1 MKRIVFLVVLAL
13 LHVATTNTGRAQT
26 ATVLK
31 LGTILPDG
39 TIWSKILKDQ
49 AAEWQQISQG
59 RVTLR
64 VLAGTQGDEPTIIRK
79 MRTAGQLQAAAL
91 SAIGLGDIDP
101 AFNVFGVPLFYDS
114 YDELVYVMDKLT
126 PALKARLEAKDF
138 VLVNWGI
145 AGWVEIFSKRPI
157 NNVRDLKG
165 LKIFT
170 SAGDDRMVQW
180 YKANGLNPVPLAA
193 TDILSSLSTGM
204 AEAVPTTPLTA
215 LSFQWYKQTPYM
227 LDVGL
232 SPLIGAT
239 VVTKKA
245 WNEIAEPDRSK
256 LLEAATRAEKRMREE
271 VPKRDAA
278 AITEMQARGLT
289 VSKMDPSTQGEWRT
303 LADAFVKTMGTDQV
317 PKDVFDL
324 AARERDAFRKQH
336 PPRSDAAR

>member
-1 MKRIVFLVVLAL
+1 MKRPAFLMLLAL
-13 LHVATTNTGRAQT
+13 LCVAIVPTGRAQT

-114 YDELVYVMDKLT
+114 YDELAYVMDKLT
-126 PALKARLEAKDF
+126 PTLRSKLDAKDF

-145 AGWVEIFSKRPI
+145 AGWVEIFSRKPI
-157 NNVRDLKG
+157 KNVRDLQT

-180 YKANGLNPVPLAA
+180 YKANGFNPVPLAA

-239 VVTKKA
+239 IVTKKA
-245 WNEIAEPDRSK
+245 WSEVSEPDRSR
-256 LLEAATRAEKRMREE
+256 LLEAAGRAEKRMRDE
-271 VPKRDAA
+271 VPKRDES
-278 AITEMQARGLT
+278 AITEMQVRGLT
-289 VSKMDPSTQGEWRT
+289 VSKIDPSMQTEWKT
-303 LADAFVKTMGTDQV
+303 LADAFIKTMSADQV
-317 PKDVFDL
+317 PKDVFDV

-336 PPRSDAAR
+336 PPK

>member
-1 MKRIVFLVVLAL
+1 MAMKRFLFLTL
-13 LHVATTNTGRAQT
+13 SLSLCVATVQNGRAQT
-26 ATVLK
+26 PTVLK

-39 TIWSKILKDQ
+39 TIWSRILKDQ

-59 RVTLR
+59 RVTMR

-91 SAIGLGDIDP
+91 SAIGLDDIDP
-101 AFNVFGVPLFYDS
+101 AFNVFGIPLFYDS
-114 YDELVYVMDKLT
+114 YDELAYVMDKLT
-126 PALKARLEAKDF
+126 PTLRSKLEAKDF
-138 VLVNWGI
+138 VLLNWGI
-145 AGWVEIFSKRPI
+145 AGWVEIFSKKPI
-157 NNVRDLKG
+157 KTVRDLQT

-180 YKANGLNPVPLAA
+180 YKANGFNPVPLAT
-193 TDILSSLSTGM
+193 TDILASLSTGM

-227 LDVGL
+227 LELGL

-239 VVTKKA
+239 IVTKKA
-245 WNEIAEPDRSK
+245 WAEISEPDRSR
-256 LLEAATRAEKRMREE
+256 LLEAAARAEKRLRDE
-271 VPKRDAA
+271 VPKRDES

-289 VSKMDPSTQGEWRT
+289 VSKVDQSMQAEWKT
-303 LADAFVKTMGTDQV
+303 LAAAFIKTMSNDQV
-317 PKDVFDL
+317 PRDVFDL

-336 PPRSDAAR
+336 PPK

>member
-1 MKRIVFLVVLAL
+1 MKRLVFLGIFAL
-13 LHVATTNTGRAQT
+13 LCVATVHSGRAQT

-39 TIWSKILKDQ
+39 TIWSRILKDQ

-91 SAIGLGDIDP
+91 SAIGLDDIDP

-114 YDELVYVMDKLT
+114 YDELAYVMDKLT
-126 PALKARLEAKDF
+126 PALRAKLDAKDF

-145 AGWVEIFSKRPI
+145 AGWVEIFSRKPI
-157 NNVRDLKG
+157 KNVRDLRTV
-165 LKIFT
+165 KIFT

-180 YKANGLNPVPLAA
+180 YKANGFNPVPLAA

-227 LDVGL
+227 LEVGL

-239 VVTKKA
+239 IVTKKA
-245 WNEIAEPDRSK
+245 WSEVSEQDRSK
-256 LLEAATRAEKRMREE
+256 LLEAAARAEKRMREE
-271 VPKRDAA
+271 VPKRDES
-278 AITEMQARGLT
+278 AIVEMQTRGLT
-289 VSKMDPSTQGEWRT
+289 VSKIDPATQAEWRA
-303 LADAFVKTMGTDQV
+303 LADAFVKTMSADQV
-317 PKDVFDL
+317 PRDVFDL
-324 AARERDAFRKQH
+324 AVRERDEFRKQH
-336 PPRSDAAR
+336 PPR

>member
-1 MKRIVFLVVLAL
+1 MKRSAFLMLLAL
-13 LHVATTNTGRAQT
+13 LCVAIVPTGRAQT

-114 YDELVYVMDKLT
+114 YDELAYVMDKLT
-126 PALKARLEAKDF
+126 PTLRSKLDAKDF

-145 AGWVEIFSKRPI
+145 AGWVEIFSRKPI
-157 NNVRDLKG
+157 KNVRDLQT

-180 YKANGLNPVPLAA
+180 YKANGFNPVPLAA

-239 VVTKKA
+239 IVTKKA
-245 WNEIAEPDRSK
+245 WSEVSEPDRSR
-256 LLEAATRAEKRMREE
+256 LLEAAGRAEKRMRDE
-271 VPKRDAA
+271 VPKRDES
-278 AITEMQARGLT
+278 AITEMQVRGLT
-289 VSKMDPSTQGEWRT
+289 VSKIDPSMQTEWKT
-303 LADAFVKTMGTDQV
+303 LADAFIKTMSADQV
-317 PKDVFDL
+317 PKDVFDV

-336 PPRSDAAR
+336 PPK

>member
-1 MKRIVFLVVLAL
+1 MKRSAFLMLLAL
-13 LHVATTNTGRAQT
+13 LCVAIVHTGRAQT

-59 RVTLR
+59 RVALR
-64 VLAGTQGDEPTIIRK
+64 VLAGTQGDEATIIRK

-101 AFNVFGVPLFYDS
+101 AFNVFGIPLFYDS
-114 YDELVYVMDKLT
+114 YDELAYVMDKLT
-126 PALKARLEAKDF
+126 PTLRSKLDAKDF

-145 AGWVEIFSKRPI
+145 AGWVEIFSRKPI
-157 NNVRDLKG
+157 RNVRDLQT

-180 YKANGLNPVPLAA
+180 YKANGFNPVPLAA

-239 VVTKKA
+239 IVTKKA
-245 WNEIAEPDRSK
+245 WSDVSEPDRSR
-256 LLEAATRAEKRMREE
+256 LLEAAGRAEKRMRDE
-271 VPKRDAA
+271 VPKRDES

-289 VSKMDPSTQGEWRT
+289 VSKIDPSTQTEWKT
-303 LADAFVKTMGTDQV
+303 LADAFIKTMSADQV
-317 PKDVFDL
+317 PRDVFDL

-336 PPRSDAAR
+336 PPK

>member
-1 MKRIVFLVVLAL
+1 MRRSALLLLAL
-13 LHVATTNTGRAQT
+13 LCVATLHPARAQ
-26 ATVLK
+26 APTVLK

-114 YDELVYVMDKLT
+114 YDELAYVMDKLT
-126 PALKARLEAKDF
+126 PALKSRLDAKEF

-145 AGWVEIFSKRPI
+145 AGWVEIFSKKPI
-157 NNVRDLKG
+157 KNVSDLKAV
-165 LKIFT
+165 KIFT

-180 YKANGLNPVPLAA
+180 YKANGLNPVPLAT

-204 AEAVPTTPLTA
+204 TEAVPTTPLTA
-215 LSFQWYKQTPYM
+215 LSFQWYKQTPYVV
-227 LDVGL
+227 DVGL

-239 VVTKKA
+239 IVTEKA
-245 WNEIAEPDRSK
+245 WSEISEQDRAR
-256 LLEAATRAEKRMREE
+256 LLEAAARAEKRLRDE
-271 VPKRDAA
+271 VPKRDAS

-289 VSKMDPSTQGEWRT
+289 VSKIEASMQADLKT
-303 LADAFVKTMGTDQV
+303 LADAFIKTMGADQV
-317 PKDVFDL
+317 PKDVFEL

-336 PPRSDAAR
+336 PPR